1 MLRLRRKSDIQ
12 RGFDQGRRLY
22 SPAVV
27 LHARRREPAEPLPP
41 LPRLAIIAGRRFPN
55 AVARNRARRVLR
67 EACRLALAGAP
78 APWDLILV
86 ARPQLLTLSP
96 QARRHAVADL
106 LGQAGALAQEAVA
119 VV

>member
-1 MLRLRRKSDIQ
+1 MLPLRRKGDIQ
-12 RGFDQGRRLY
+12 RGFHQGRRLY
-22 SPAVV
+22 SPAVI
-27 LHARRREPAEPLPP
+27 LHARRREPQEPLPP
-41 LPRLAIIAGRRFPN
+41 LPRLAVVAGRQFPN

-67 EACRLALAGAP
+67 EACRLALGGAP

-96 QARRHAVADL
+96 QARTQAVADL
-106 LGQAGALAQEAVA
+106 LRQAGALVEQAVA

>member
-1 MLRLRRKSDIQ
+1 MLRLRLKNDIQ
-12 RGFDQGRRLY
+12 RGFHEGRRHY

-27 LHARRREPAEPLPP
+27 LHARRREPGEPLPP
-41 LPRLAIIAGRRFPN
+41 LPRLAVIAGRRFPN

-67 EACRLALAGAP
+67 EACRLALSGAS

-96 QARRHAVADL
+96 QARRQAVADL
-106 LGQAGALAQEAVA
+106 LGQAGALPGEAVA
-119 VV
+119 IV